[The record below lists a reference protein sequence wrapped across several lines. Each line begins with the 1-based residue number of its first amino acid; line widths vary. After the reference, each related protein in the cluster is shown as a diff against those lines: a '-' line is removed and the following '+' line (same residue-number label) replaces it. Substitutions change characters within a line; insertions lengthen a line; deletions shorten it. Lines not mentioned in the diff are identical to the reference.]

1 MHGRKTVTG
10 VRVDAPARLHLGF
23 LDLNG
28 SLGRRFG
35 SIGLAVGEPS
45 TSLEITRA
53 SAMGAEGP
61 ERERAGVHVQRLSE
75 ALGLTGTYHVKVLRA
90 IPAHAGLGS
99 GTQLAVSIGMG
110 LSQLEG
116 LNRNAKEIG
125 ELVDRGARSAIGIAA
140 FEQGGFVFDGGKGA
154 SHQPP
159 PVIAHVP
166 FPESWRAL
174 LILDRNAV
182 GVHGDRET
190 KAFATLAPM
199 PEAQAAHLC
208 RIALMRLLPGLLET
222 DLDAF
227 GDGLTEVQE
236 IVGSYFAAAQGGSAW
251 SSPAVGRIARRMGE
265 MGAKGIGQSSWGPTG
280 FAFTASETAA
290 ARLYSSL
297 VEEAK
302 ASGLEILIV
311 RGRNAGARVDFI

>member
-1 MHGRKTVTG
+1 MPRRETATG

-28 SLGRRFG
+28 GLGRRFG
-35 SIGLAVGEPS
+35 SIGLAVEEPS
-45 TSLEITRA
+45 TSLTVRRA
-53 SAMGAEGP
+53 AAFGAAGP
-61 ERERAGVHVQRLSE
+61 ERDRADAHVRRLSA
-75 ALGLTGTYHVKVLRA
+75 ALGLKGPFHVEVTRA

-99 GTQLAVSIGMG
+99 GTQLAVAIGIALAG
-110 LSQLEG
+110 LGGLE
-116 LNRNAKEIG
+116 RSAKEIG

-154 SHQPP
+154 SSHPP

-166 FPESWRAL
+166 FPESWRVL

-190 KAFATLAPM
+190 KAFATLPPM
-199 PEAQAAHLC
+199 PAQNAAHLC
-208 RIALMRLLPGLLET
+208 RIALMRLLPGLLEH

-236 IVGSYFAAAQGGSAW
+236 IVGGYFAAAQGGSAW
-251 SSPAVGRIARRMGE
+251 SSPAVGRIAGRMGE

-280 FAFTASETAA
+280 FAFVPSEAAA

-302 ASGLEILIV
+302 AEGLEILIV
-311 RGRNAGARVDFI
+311 RGRNAGARVDYF